1 MLHTTSRAFFPI
13 GEDSTSR
20 KLLLGKKKN
29 AFVSKEEGQVQQVQF
44 QGPYCQRPM
53 DKTCGPGT
61 EDLVFPKQYINTS
74 KRKCRHHHSSHI
86 LSPGISRKLLTKVSC
101 NYRALR
107 RPESAKVIMI
117 CFEHEQ
123 DVKFVKSLPLYFSVP
138 GHFPHSSG
146 LFPPWGL
153 CHRFHRSYRCNPGL
167 LGTQRPS
174 SHCTAVP
181 GAESAHQG
189 SGFFLKREHATVTAF
204 TS

>member
-1 MLHTTSRAFFPI
+1 
-13 GEDSTSR
+13 
-20 KLLLGKKKN
+20 
-29 AFVSKEEGQVQQVQF
+29 
-44 QGPYCQRPM
+44 
-53 DKTCGPGT
+53 
-61 EDLVFPKQYINTS
+61 
-74 KRKCRHHHSSHI
+74 
-86 LSPGISRKLLTKVSC
+86 
-101 NYRALR
+101 
-107 RPESAKVIMI
+107 MI

-153 CHRFHRSYRCNPGL
+153 CHRFHRSYHCNPGL

-189 SGFFLKREHATVTAF
+189 SGFFLKREHATLTAF
-204 TS
+204 TSWSHWRDSRILLCRIKTKLSSRELLQRTEVLLSLGSDLIETYHSRRGELCLFIT